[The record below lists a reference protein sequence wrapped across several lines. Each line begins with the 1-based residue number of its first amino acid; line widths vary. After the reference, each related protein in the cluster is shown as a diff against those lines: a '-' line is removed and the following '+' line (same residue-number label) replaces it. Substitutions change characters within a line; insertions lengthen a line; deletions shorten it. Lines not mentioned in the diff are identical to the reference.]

1 MKKATATM
9 NDGLKGSTGCGA
21 WNSSGSFAFAQ
32 RLSDL
37 SRVKWVMEKTA
48 AGRLGKR
55 LIVFRF
61 PTTPAAT
68 AADGI

>member
-1 MKKATATM
+1 MTVLWV
-9 NDGLKGSTGCGA
+9 GEEKGNGKG
-21 WNSSGSFAFAQ
+21 NSRVLRSAQ

-68 AADGI
+68 AVGGI

>member
-1 MKKATATM
+1 
-9 NDGLKGSTGCGA
+9 
-21 WNSSGSFAFAQ
+21 
-32 RLSDL
+32 
-37 SRVKWVMEKTA
+37 MEKTA